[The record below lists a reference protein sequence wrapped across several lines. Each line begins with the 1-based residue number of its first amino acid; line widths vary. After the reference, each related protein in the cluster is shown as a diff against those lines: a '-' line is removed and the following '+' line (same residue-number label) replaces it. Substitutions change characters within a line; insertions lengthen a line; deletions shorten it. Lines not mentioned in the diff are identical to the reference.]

1 MKTKEK
7 ISILKKWCK
16 DTNSISNRKFHVL
29 PNIEYED
36 SLEIISVEVNC
47 THFISYGQ
55 IDIICKK
62 TGLYFYGVMNLNG
75 CIILQFTTEEY

>member
-16 DTNSISNRKFHVL
+16 DTNSISNRKFYVL

-36 SLEIISVEVNC
+36 SLEIVSVEVNC

-55 IDIICKK
+55 
-62 TGLYFYGVMNLNG
+62 TGLYFYGFMTLNG